1 MIRKERWYAVR
12 AVAGAQRM
20 AAAVEDAAEHRI
32 GESIVERNLRNEGID
47 VYMPS
52 FWKDI
57 RHQRTNKVIGKRFPL
72 LVGYAF
78 VLIREGDF
86 ERVRQVEGVSC
97 FLRPSPD
104 RPPFHFRDA
113 DDIGVLMLADA
124 ERKMAYEL
132 ERAEKQRLAREHR
145 RNGLHHQ
152 LGLILPKG
160 RRKKISMRYH
170 AEQTMDQLS
179 PGVKERV
186 LSILKELDELEGE
199 VPLAKFAMGR

>member
-1 MIRKERWYAVR
+1 
-12 AVAGAQRM
+12 
-20 AAAVEDAAEHRI
+20 
-32 GESIVERNLRNEGID
+32 
-47 VYMPS
+47 
-52 FWKDI
+52 
-57 RHQRTNKVIGKRFPL
+57 
-72 LVGYAF
+72 
-78 VLIREGDF
+78 
-86 ERVRQVEGVSC
+86 
-97 FLRPSPD
+97 
-104 RPPFHFRDA
+104 
-113 DDIGVLMLADA
+113 
-124 ERKMAYEL
+124 MAYEL